1 MTVIRSVQD
10 RTPFTGALRALV
22 AIPIAVAGAAALY
35 LLLLGYSELLRVRW
49 ISDRTRQSTKRLNR
63 FAGKLAGTRAGM
75 LYFNLSALHHV
86 GRRSGRAYVTPLGA
100 YPYVDGFVLAVAY
113 PEVDWLRN
121 VLAAGKCTLTRN
133 GKEYALER
141 PEVIPL
147 SEALTAYPLLVKP
160 FIVAAGM
167 KRFLWL
173 HRPPVVTEVTG
184 TEVPINHR
192 DGKTGSPS
200 MRSA

>member
-35 LLLLGYSELLRVRW
+35 LLLLGYSPLLRVRW

-100 YPYVDGFVLAVAY
+100 YPLGDGFLLAVAY

-173 HRPPVVTEVTG
+173 HQAPVTEVTG
-184 TEVPINHR
+184 TEVPINRR
-192 DGKTGSPS
+192 DGKAGSPS
-200 MRSA
+200 IRSA

>member
-1 MTVIRSVQD
+1 MTVIRNMQD

-22 AIPIAVAGAAALY
+22 TIPIAVAGAAALY
-35 LLLLGYSELLRVRW
+35 LLLLGYSPLLRVRW

-100 YPYVDGFVLAVAY
+100 YPYGDGFVLAVAY

>member
-1 MTVIRSVQD
+1 M
-10 RTPFTGALRALV
+10 
-22 AIPIAVAGAAALY
+22 
-35 LLLLGYSELLRVRW
+35 
-49 ISDRTRQSTKRLNR
+49 
-63 FAGKLAGTRAGM
+63 
-75 LYFNLSALHHV
+75 
-86 GRRSGRAYVTPLGA
+86 TPLGA
-100 YPYVDGFVLAVAY
+100 YPHGDGFLLAVAY

-147 SEALTAYPLLVKP
+147 SEALTAYPLLAKP

-173 HRPPVVTEVTG
+173 HRAPAHRSHRNRGSNQPSRRENG
-184 TEVPINHR
+184 QPIDKIR
-192 DGKTGSPS
+192 
-200 MRSA
+200 MM